1 MSTIQEVKE
10 YFSQEGIRTIQND
23 TAGYQFVKRDTGEL
37 FQYDDHLGYKF
48 YKTFDGFCKACLYRI
63 KRG

>member
-10 YFSQEGIRTIQND
+10 YFSQEGTQHISNEA
-23 TAGYQFVKRDTGEL
+23 AGYQFVKRKDGLMIQFYNGEDT
-37 FQYDDHLGYKF
+37 FYD
-48 YKTFDGFCKACLYRI
+48 TFDGFCKAALYRI